1 MRPSST
7 LPLPSSMPPLAVERP
22 SQRVTV
28 RGGPLDSVVTSMRNT
43 LQRLP
48 RGSAVLHASFVG
60 LDEAFQAWA
69 WHVASIFATGSC
81 VGTKWWDAER
91 HGVRVV
97 SRFVW
102 PQTTEHVVV
111 RVVETDEP
119 DVLRRRMAVLLTE
132 EPSEPVPAAFP
143 LREWPSP
150 ALVLD
155 AVRRAEPIRL
165 DWLAA
170 LHTANI
176 LASRAVKS

>member
-1 MRPSST
+1 MSSASPGR
-7 LPLPSSMPPLAVERP
+7 L
-22 SQRVTV
+22 SQRVTI

-48 RGSAVLHASFVG
+48 RGTAVLHASFP
-60 LDEAFQAWA
+60 LDDAFQTWA
-69 WHVASIFATGSC
+69 WHLSSIFATASC
-81 VGTKWWDAER
+81 VGIKWWDAER
-91 HGVRVV
+91 HGLRAI

-102 PQTTEHVVV
+102 PQTTESVVV
-111 RVVETDEP
+111 RVMETDES
-119 DVLRRRMAVLLTE
+119 DITRRRMAVLLTE
-132 EPSEPVPAAFP
+132 DPSEPVPAPFP

-176 LASRAVKS
+176 LASRAKEQS